1 MLIIRTPEGYKQVV
15 APEIDIYE
23 YAAANGGTVMDDS
36 EYFEPAKTEAEL
48 KIDIAD
54 KTTSLRAVADY
65 AIRPLQYA
73 LDVDDASPAELALL
87 KAWKEYVVALS
98 RIPDQ
103 PGYPSTVEWPVTPV

>member
-23 YAAANGGTVMDDS
+23 YAEINGGTVMDDS
-36 EYFEPAKTEAEL
+36 EYVEPPKTEAEL
-48 KIDIAD
+48 KADIAD
-54 KTTSLRAVADY
+54 KTSGLRASADH

-73 LDVDDASPAELALL
+73 LDVDDASPGEAALL
-87 KAWKEYVVALS
+87 NSWKKYVVALS

-103 PGYPSTVEWPVTPV
+103 PGYPILIEWPITPI